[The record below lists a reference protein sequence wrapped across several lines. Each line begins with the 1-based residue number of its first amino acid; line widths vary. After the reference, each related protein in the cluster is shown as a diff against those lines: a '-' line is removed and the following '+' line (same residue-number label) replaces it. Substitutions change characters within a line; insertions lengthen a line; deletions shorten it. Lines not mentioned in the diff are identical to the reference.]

1 MVKKL
6 HPAAAELL
14 AEIEAYRA
22 RSGIDR
28 TSFGRQA
35 MNNGNFITRLEHGT
49 IPTLSTI
56 DRVRAF
62 INDNTKA
69 TQPKRTKREIIRHL
83 IATTT
88 YDSRGHR
95 IPRRRTKP
103 D

>member
-6 HPAAAELL
+6 HPAATELL

-49 IPTLSTI
+49 IPTLRTL

-62 INDNTKA
+62 IDGNTKA
-69 TQPKRTKREIIRHL
+69 IQRRK
-83 IATTT
+83 A
-88 YDSRGHR
+88 SR
-95 IPRRRTKP
+95 
-103 D
+103 

>member
-1 MVKKL
+1 MPNRKL

-35 MNNGNFITRLEHGT
+35 MNNGNFIARLEGGT
-49 IPTLSTI
+49 IPTLRTL

-62 INDNTKA
+62 IDDHTKA
-69 TQPKRTKREIIRHL
+69 THRRK
-83 IATTT
+83 A
-88 YDSRGHR
+88 SR
-95 IPRRRTKP
+95 
-103 D
+103 

>member
-1 MVKKL
+1 MKKL
-6 HPAAAELL
+6 HPAAAALL

-22 RSGIDR
+22 RSGTDR
-28 TSFGRQA
+28 TNFGKQA
-35 MNNGNFITRLEHGT
+35 LRNGNFIPRLEGGA
-49 IPTLSTI
+49 IPTFKTI

-62 INDNTKA
+62 IDSQTKA
-69 TQPKRTKREIIRHL
+69 TQPKGTKREIIRHL

-95 IPRRRTKP
+95 IPRRRAKP

>member
-1 MVKKL
+1 MKKL
-6 HPAAAELL
+6 HPTVQELL

-35 MNNGNFITRLEHGT
+35 MNNGNFISRLEEGT

-62 INDNTKA
+62 IDGHTKA
-69 TQPKRTKREIIRHL
+69 VP
-83 IATTT
+83 
-88 YDSRGHR
+88 
-95 IPRRRTKP
+95 PRRKASR
-103 D
+103 